1 MRGMDREGMVT
12 SHYKWN
18 FNKTKNENKQITLL
32 SLSNKPF
39 KDSEE
44 TDDYYEIIATDNI
57 NNFGTDNLESE
68 VFASMKL
75 NQLLS
80 KLNEKEKQMV
90 KLKMM
95 DYTFQEI
102 AEVLGVS
109 RQAVQQKF
117 KRMFAKFQND
127 LEVTV

>member
-1 MRGMDREGMVT
+1 
-12 SHYKWN
+12 
-18 FNKTKNENKQITLL
+18 
-32 SLSNKPF
+32 
-39 KDSEE
+39 
-44 TDDYYEIIATDNI
+44 
-57 NNFGTDNLESE
+57 
-68 VFASMKL
+68 MKL